1 MAQVSIEIVH
11 EKGYNDLRKFSLDE
25 LKDAR
30 ELAIELINMLNYVI
44 GKRVSDI
51 EAGRS

>member
-1 MAQVSIEIVH
+1 MAQISLEIIH
-11 EKGYNDLRKFSLDE
+11 EEGYNDLRKFSLDE

-30 ELAIELINMLNYVI
+30 ELAIECVNMLNYLI
-44 GKRVSDI
+44 GKRISDI